1 MEISSESSYDNKVG
15 FYRQDRPVVRIVLSS
30 GSSYRQ
36 DRPLTMRCQS
46 LRPQTMRSNVVV
58 RIVLSSGSSC
68 DDEVLE
74 SASLDD
80 EVSESNN
87 KVEFL

>member
-1 MEISSESSYDNKVG
+1 MR
-15 FYRQDRPVVRIVLSS
+15 YR
-30 GSSYRQ
+30 G
-36 DRPLTMRCQS
+36 
-46 LRPQTMRSNVVV
+46 LRPQTIRSNVVV

-80 EVSESNN
+80 KVSESNDE
-87 KVEFL
+87 VEFL